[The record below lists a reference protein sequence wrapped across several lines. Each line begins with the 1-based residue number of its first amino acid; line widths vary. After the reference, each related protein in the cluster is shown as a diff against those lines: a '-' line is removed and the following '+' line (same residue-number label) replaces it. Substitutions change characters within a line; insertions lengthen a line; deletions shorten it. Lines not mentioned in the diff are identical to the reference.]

1 MKKMKC
7 SKKHTLGDVEFFDV
21 TITEKNLLLISEK
34 IALRALKTA
43 RAYSCGKLDK
53 LFNCLRYD
61 IYHPHNDPDHIFSDG
76 YDIVQSVA
84 MFLCPHIG
92 KTLASPLCKDK
103 YGNEISLGKA
113 GFRCA
118 DRYIL
123 KHFRTENSY
132 IARLDDCVK
141 YEYHIE
147 AIDDMDAKQAKTED
161 ITRQMRLTKGE
172 KQVLDCYLAGMT
184 YCSIARN
191 LCVDNTTVWRRRQN
205 MQKKYLAI
213 ASH

>member
-1 MKKMKC
+1 MKKIKS
-7 SKKHTLGDVEFFDV
+7 SKKHTLGGEEFFDV
-21 TITEKNLLLISEK
+21 TITEKNILFISEK
-34 IALRALKTA
+34 IALRALKKA

-84 MFLCPHIG
+84 TFLCPHIG

-103 YGNEISLGKA
+103 YGKAISLGKA

-123 KHFRTENSY
+123 KHFRTDNSY
-132 IARLDDCVK
+132 LARLDDCVK

-147 AIDDMDAKQAKTED
+147 AIDDIDAKQAKRED
-161 ITRQMRLTKGE
+161 ISGTMALE
-172 KQVLDCYLAGMT
+172 KIG
-184 YCSIARN
+184 
-191 LCVDNTTVWRRRQN
+191 
-205 MQKKYLAI
+205 
-213 ASH
+213 

>member
-21 TITEKNLLLISEK
+21 TITEKNLLPISEK

-132 IARLDDCVK
+132 IARLDQGRGYNAPNAAHK
-141 YEYHIE
+141 RRK
-147 AIDDMDAKQAKTED
+147 ASA
-161 ITRQMRLTKGE
+161 RL
-172 KQVLDCYLAGMT
+172 LSC
-184 YCSIARN
+184 RN
-191 LCVDNTTVWRRRQN
+191 DLLQYSAQFGR
-205 MQKKYLAI
+205 
-213 ASH
+213 